1 MTGLTRYIHYPI
13 NKSERTFLLQ
23 QNVEAQAVNPAFT
36 SLYYPYH
43 STLGFDKPH
52 YLSTETDQQLLAIA
66 SRYNIKPAHMYEL
79 YSMLNSYSFLTIEQD
94 LAILNRVAALME
106 RKRQQYGI
114 VYPAYGN
121 VRSHFLV
128 D

>member
-1 MTGLTRYIHYPI
+1 MLLTRYLI
-13 NKSERTFLLQ
+13 NKAEPTFLLQ
-23 QNVEAQAVNPAFT
+23 QNVEAQVVNPAFT
-36 SLYYPYH
+36 SQYYPYY
-43 STLGFDKPH
+43 STLGFDRPT
-52 YLSTETDQQLLAIA
+52 YLSTETDAQLLAIA
-66 SRYNIKPAHMYEL
+66 SRYSIKPSHMYEL
-79 YSMLNSYSFLTIEQD
+79 YSMLNSFSFLTIDQD
-94 LAILNRVAALME
+94 LNILDQVAALME